1 MLKTVSLLLLL
12 SSLTWTSV
20 RAGVPQVKVL
30 IGKSLKD
37 VVVHGL
43 DLRQNIPARKVYRQF
58 EGQKTVNF
66 SCRLNSQ
73 VQVPQRDQMIASVT
87 SPTGLVGWENK
98 RFRGELQ
105 LVAGPKAAEEGCNLV
120 NLISMEHYI
129 SSLLAKEMRSDWP
142 VEALKAQ
149 AVVAR
154 SFALQKM
161 KEQSIEV
168 NNWHLE
174 SSEKDQV
181 SGSFHDTTES
191 TDRAARE
198 TQGEVLVDQMQ
209 KPVVGFFHSKCGGK
223 TFKPEQVWSNPV
235 VGYQSVD
242 CPFCHKHGMKNW
254 DNTLA
259 KSHLATLLGKTLTRY
274 GDKPIKIS
282 ADALTFVPDSESRTD
297 LRFYSGNRMF
307 VMKKSHLRH
316 VAGRELFPSI
326 NFKLLAQAHGVSIKG
341 QGFGH
346 GVGMCQ
352 LGAFEL
358 ARRGYGY
365 REIIQHYF
373 PNHGVR
379 KIW

>member
-1 MLKTVSLLLLL
+1 MLKTVSLIMLFI
-12 SSLTWTSV
+12 SLPWSNV

-43 DLRQNIPARKVYRQF
+43 DLRQNIPSKKIYRQF
-58 EGQKTVNF
+58 EGQKIVNF
-66 SCRLNSQ
+66 SCRLSSA
-73 VQVPQRDQMIASVT
+73 VQLPKHDQMIASVT

-105 LVAGPKAAEEGCNLV
+105 LVAGPKAAQEGCNLV

-129 SSLLAKEMRSDWP
+129 SSLLSKEMRSDFP
-142 VEALKAQ
+142 LEALKAQ

-161 KEQSIEV
+161 KEQSFEV

-198 TQGEVLVDQMQ
+198 TQGEVLVDQNQ
-209 KPVVGFFHSKCGGK
+209 KPVMGFFHSKCGGK

-235 VGYQSVD
+235 AGYQSVD

-254 DNTLA
+254 DNSLS
-259 KSHLATLLGKTLTRY
+259 KSHLASLLSKTLTRY

-282 ADALTFVPDSESRTD
+282 AVSFSR
-297 LRFYSGNRMF
+297 SA
-307 VMKKSHLRH
+307 V
-316 VAGRELFPSI
+316 
-326 NFKLLAQAHGVSIKG
+326 
-341 QGFGH
+341 
-346 GVGMCQ
+346 
-352 LGAFEL
+352 
-358 ARRGYGY
+358 
-365 REIIQHYF
+365 
-373 PNHGVR
+373 
-379 KIW
+379 